1 MKIFLSYKQTWL
13 KINKLK
19 LELDFIKDVVSQCWH
34 EIYIH
39 LFEKNKNSSSK
50 YILNKV
56 KLEIEKS
63 DLILWFVNNSE
74 KSEWELLELWIAEWM
89 NKKILLLVNEK
100 YREKFFLIYW
110 LNTSIL
116 YYREVKEINNLLTNF
131 LSWK

>member
-63 DLILWFVNNSE
+63 DLVLWFVNNSE